1 MFISVSYVIFFVC
14 RKVKVCVD
22 LQYVDV
28 AAELDKPGSVD
39 VTLTQHIIVC
49 ALEELGCLVESLG
62 TSASPLV
69 SEPSTGKLN

>member
-1 MFISVSYVIFFVC
+1 M
-14 RKVKVCVD
+14 
-22 LQYVDV
+22 

-69 SEPSTGKLN
+69 SEPSTGWCNFISVVKYTTLNSMLIT